1 MGLQAI
7 PWFTCV
13 SIRLIS
19 STKVYITIGCFREK
33 ERAFSLPVTNPTWAS
48 FLDFISSW
56 SIAQHN
62 KMISSRFFALAHH
75 NLKSFVEISGIKS
88 RKEHLCCKTLYLT
101 YNSVRA
107 YNWSASLRII
117 YSRLIRLIE
126 IALSPYKGIISCC
139 HEGIKTVLLSSI
151 HYIYRIILLTFS
163 NLDENILHWQILSW
177 HINISTVCCDL
188 NSLLY
193 YYSN

>member
-19 STKVYITIGCFREK
+19 STKVYITIRCLREK

-62 KMISSRFFALAHH
+62 KMIPVGFSLLLTIIWRAL
-75 NLKSFVEISGIKS
+75 L
-88 RKEHLCCKTLYLT
+88 RYL
-101 YNSVRA
+101 
-107 YNWSASLRII
+107 
-117 YSRLIRLIE
+117 
-126 IALSPYKGIISCC
+126 ALSLVNSIFVAKRSTWLIIPS
-139 HEGIKTVLLSSI
+139 ELTIGLPVSESSF
-151 HYIYRIILLTFS
+151 LLTIYFYI
-163 NLDENILHWQILSW
+163 EQT
-177 HINISTVCCDL
+177 IS
-188 NSLLY
+188 
-193 YYSN
+193 

>member
-19 STKVYITIGCFREK
+19 STKVYITIRCLREK
-33 ERAFSLPVTNPTWAS
+33 ERAFSLPVTNPAWAS

-62 KMISSRFFALAHH
+62 EMISSRFFALAHH

-101 YNSVRA
+101 YNSVWA

-117 YSRLIRLIE
+117 FFVNYIFLYRTDYILIQ
-126 IALSPYKGIISCC
+126 C
-139 HEGIKTVLLSSI
+139 
-151 HYIYRIILLTFS
+151 IYRRFIPIK
-163 NLDENILHWQILSW
+163 
-177 HINISTVCCDL
+177 IS
-188 NSLLY
+188 S
-193 YYSN
+193 S